1 MFSAPSAEFVF
12 RRVCSRGMGQRG
24 TRHSQGGCYG
34 ICLNAYLPS
43 LLPYFKPRFHE
54 LETHTLTSALT
65 TPDGHCRPSQL
76 RLMPHCSPSTCC
88 GHSGPSAGPCRRH
101 SPGTVSQPAHTLF
114 SPRLGHSSLFSSQLG
129 AALLGTTTPHQ
140 FSSHLLIAYYA
151 HGIVRAPGDTA
162 RNEAYKSLPSWSS

>member
-65 TPDGHCRPSQL
+65 TPTVTADLLSCGSCHTVLLLLAVAPVALLRGLVGATAPAQL
-76 RLMPHCSPSTCC
+76 ASLRT
-88 GHSGPSAGPCRRH
+88 R
-101 SPGTVSQPAHTLF
+101 
-114 SPRLGHSSLFSSQLG
+114 SSLL
-129 AALLGTTTPHQ
+129 
-140 FSSHLLIAYYA
+140 
-151 HGIVRAPGDTA
+151 V
-162 RNEAYKSLPSWSS
+162 